1 MAEEKLQ
8 YQVTFKTR
16 AEGTGAQQTAA
27 AVRDLHR
34 ETERL
39 NDLSTATAQK
49 VGANEAAYYDLSQS
63 IGSTTAAV
71 KVNYTA
77 GKADD
82 VQKARAIQTT
92 RQLREEEAKRAAAL
106 HQVAAA
112 AGTAGA
118 ASRKMA
124 GNVQNV
130 AFQVQD
136 LGVQL
141 AAGTSAATAFA
152 QQLPQLLGG
161 FGAGGAIAGGVVAL
175 GALAYKMAT
184 AGANTEEAK
193 KQLEKYN
200 EVLDALIA
208 KKADEFVDAYAVAL
222 DTATQRT
229 NDLAQAEI
237 NRLGT
242 SAEVEAADRRKKQ
255 AQDDLTMSVLRYQQ
269 AVYGVDT
276 TAEQS
281 ALKQAQLARE
291 AEAAIAGQTQK
302 TKEQLAAYN
311 EQVRQ
316 IDELKASTAEWE
328 KQIDDLG
335 VKAAELRNAADLA
348 SRTNQPGLQG
358 DLNDELRKVNDLRAS
373 LQTMLAEA
381 PRQLAEMGSEAMRM
395 AMQYDEM
402 IVVANANIAAIN
414 AELEAKSGDAMLQE
428 AIAANQKLTGDLTK
442 AMGEFQ
448 ATTPAQAQAAADL
461 SAALADGKLT
471 SDELAR
477 LSGQLA
483 TMSSGFT
490 ATVQGNSQLVDKLIA
505 AVNDLAEKQKAQ
517 EAKIADLRNRR

>member
-1 MAEEKLQ
+1 MATEKLQ
-8 YQVTFKTR
+8 YEVTFKTR
-16 AEGTGAQQTAA
+16 AEGTGAQQTTA

-34 ETERL
+34 ETQRM
-39 NDLSTATAQK
+39 NDLSTISAQK

-77 GKADD
+77 GRADD
-82 VQKARAIQTT
+82 AQKARAIQTT

-118 ASRKMA
+118 SSQRM
-124 GNVQNV
+124 GSQVQNV

-141 AAGTSAATAFA
+141 TAGTSAATAFA

-175 GALAYKMAT
+175 GALAYKLAT

-208 KKADEFVDAYAVAL
+208 KKADEFVNAYALAL

-237 NRLGT
+237 DRLGT
-242 SAEVEAADRRKKQ
+242 AAEVEAADRRKQQ

-291 AEAAIAGQTQK
+291 AEAAIAGQTLK
-302 TKEQLAAYN
+302 TQQQIAAYN

-316 IDELKASTAEWE
+316 IDALKASTEEWKKE
-328 KQIDDLG
+328 IDDLG

-348 SRTNQPGLQG
+348 GRTNQPGLQG
-358 DLNDELRKVNDLRAS
+358 DLQKQLAEVEELRAS
-373 LQTMLAEA
+373 LRTMLEEA
-381 PRQLAEMGSEAMRM
+381 PAKLAQMSREAMNM
-395 AMQYDEM
+395 AMQYDQM
-402 IVVANANIAAIN
+402 IVAANANISAIN
-414 AELEAKSGDAMLQE
+414 AELEAKSGDALLQE
-428 AIAANQKLTGDLTK
+428 AIAANQKLTGDLTG
-442 AMGEFQ
+442 ALAEFQ
-448 ATTPAQAQAAADL
+448 ATTPAQAQAAADI
-461 SAALADGKLT
+461 ALAVADGKLT
-471 SDELAR
+471 TEELAR

-483 TMSSGFT
+483 TMGGSFT
-490 ATVQGNSQLVDKLIA
+490 STVQGNTQLVDKLIA
-505 AVNDLAEKQKAQ
+505 AVEDLAAKQKAQ
-517 EAKIADLRNRR
+517 EARIEGLKNRR